1 MGSMGFEIAII
12 LVLIMANGIFAMTE
26 IAIVSSKKVRLQY
39 LAEKGGSGAK
49 MALKLAN
56 EPTRLLSTIQ
66 VGISIIATFT
76 GAFGGA
82 TLAGALGES
91 LKKIPALAPYS
102 GAISLAIVV
111 IAITYLSLIIGELV
125 PKRIALNNPEMVA
138 TKVAVPINF
147 FAKIVSPVVKILSLT
162 TELVLRLLGIKEKDE
177 EPITEEEINLMIAQG
192 TKTGAFE
199 KAEQDMIENVF
210 SLADLRVKS
219 LLTPR
224 TQIEWLDLE
233 KSDKENWNVLVE
245 SKHSRFPV
253 GRGSLDEVV
262 GLVYAKDILA
272 KKASQGLDT
281 LELEGI
287 MREPFFVP
295 KSMKAFSLLEMF
307 KKMGTEIAF
316 VIDEY
321 GSLQGLVTID
331 DVVEEIVGD
340 IPLSWEEDEEEIIQ
354 RDQNSWLLDGLLS
367 IEEVKELFELDELPG
382 EASGLFQTLA
392 GFIMS
397 YLGYIPNT
405 GEHFEWQSLRFEIVD
420 MDRTRID
427 KVLVTKL

>member
-1 MGSMGFEIAII
+1 M
-12 LVLIMANGIFAMTE
+12 
-26 IAIVSSKKVRLQY
+26 
-39 LAEKGGSGAK
+39 
-49 MALKLAN
+49 
-56 EPTRLLSTIQ
+56 
-66 VGISIIATFT
+66 
-76 GAFGGA
+76 
-82 TLAGALGES
+82 
-91 LKKIPALAPYS
+91 
-102 GAISLAIVV
+102 
-111 IAITYLSLIIGELV
+111 
-125 PKRIALNNPEMVA
+125 NNPEMVA

-210 SLADLRVKS
+210 SLADLRVRS